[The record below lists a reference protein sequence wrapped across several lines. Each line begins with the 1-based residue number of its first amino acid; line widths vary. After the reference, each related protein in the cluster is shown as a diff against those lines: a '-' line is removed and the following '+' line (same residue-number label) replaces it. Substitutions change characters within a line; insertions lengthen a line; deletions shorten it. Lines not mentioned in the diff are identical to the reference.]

1 MLPKNRPTD
10 IAILREA
17 GVMQITWADEHLS
30 AYPLRWLRA
39 NCPCATCKEVRR
51 QRSAANDSL
60 SLDLTINLDTKPE
73 PSTQIAG
80 AELVGN
86 YAIRLEWTDGHA
98 TGIYGFSTLRAASS
112 LEMLKADGTPLL
124 NFEFIAT

>member
-1 MLPKNRPTD
+1 
-10 IAILREA
+10 
-17 GVMQITWADEHLS
+17 
-30 AYPLRWLRA
+30 
-39 NCPCATCKEVRR
+39 
-51 QRSAANDSL
+51 
-60 SLDLTINLDTKPE
+60 TINLDTKPE

-98 TGIYGFSTLRAASS
+98 TGIYGFSALRAASS

>member
-1 MLPKNRPTD
+1 MLDKNRPTD

-17 GVMQITWADEHLS
+17 GVMQITWADEHIS

-39 NCPCATCKEVRR
+39 NCPCATCREVRR
-51 QRSAANDSL
+51 ESESSADSL
-60 SLDLTINLDTKPE
+60 SLNLTINLNTKPE
-73 PSTQIAG
+73 PSTQISH

-98 TGIYGFSTLRAASS
+98 TGIYGFSSLRAASS
-112 LEMLKADGTPLL
+112 VDKLKPDGSPLF
-124 NFEFIAT
+124 NFDFA